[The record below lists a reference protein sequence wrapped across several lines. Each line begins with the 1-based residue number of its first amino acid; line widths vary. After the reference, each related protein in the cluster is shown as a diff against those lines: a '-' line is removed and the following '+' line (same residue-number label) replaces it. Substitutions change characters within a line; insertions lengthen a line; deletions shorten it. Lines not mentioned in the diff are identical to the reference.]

1 MSHETSPWLTNL
13 SATGR
18 CRCSAQPW
26 LRKLPTSLRHWCE
39 FVPQY
44 ILWYWIEVYISSPLA
59 SKASLCRSIFFIVS
73 LASSDPSPQVY
84 LLNQDAASLSPLGY
98 HLSDQYY
105 QWPYL
110 AGDVSG
116 ISPILWYESYS
127 SLRAFRC
134 CQNSYSIT
142 STTESSQFRHASLR
156 YLWPSRSSSL
166 QWTGHRSLCL
176 KIASLVENSR

>member
-1 MSHETSPWLTNL
+1 MRQAHGWQTCQRLGGVWVRLNL
-13 SATGR
+13 DYVNFRLHSGTG
-18 CRCSAQPW
+18 ANLF
-26 LRKLPTSLRHWCE
+26 LRST
-39 FVPQY
+39 
-44 ILWYWIEVYISSPLA
+44 YWIEVYISSPLA
-59 SKASLCRSIFFIVS
+59 SKASLCRSIFFIVR